1 LRAPL
6 AVAPLL
12 PRYTETPLVEF
23 VQERVL
29 ARLRRVAR
37 AFVAHV
43 VIDDVGIEA
52 MRSPAFAAAY
62 RAEIE
67 RRLKADGIV

>member
-1 LRAPL
+1 M
-6 AVAPLL
+6 
-12 PRYTETPLVEF
+12 EF